1 MVHLSSET
9 KPWSFHYTGYPH
21 WREAADPEFYYK
33 VTYCIGV
40 PPLSRVHHYTG
51 YPHWREA
58 VDPEFYCKVT
68 HCVGYHCFTGY
79 TTTQGMLLLMVPA
92 LEGAS

>member
-21 WREAADPEFYYK
+21 WREAADPEIYYK

-40 PPLSRVHHYTG
+40 P
-51 YPHWREA
+51 
-58 VDPEFYCKVT
+58 
-68 HCVGYHCFTGY
+68 HCTGY
-79 TTTQGMLLLMVPA
+79 TTTQGTHTRKRQLTM
-92 LEGAS
+92 SSTTW